1 MSSSTNRLPFGF
13 AAPRTAS
20 AAIAALVAL
29 SSASAWAGPRVGS
42 IVGVPSD
49 TTTTVNARVLS
60 STPVVA
66 EVAVP
71 RESCYDELRAE
82 APRSS
87 GAGAILGAIAG
98 AAVGNALG
106 KGSGR
111 ALATGVGVIGG
122 AALGNHIELD
132 GRQGSTRSVRRCHQE
147 AAYENQV
154 VAYNVTYE
162 VNGQRYT
169 TQMPDEPGRTFP
181 VQVTVSPASSPRRA
195 PLAAAPVYQDQ
206 YYDDDE
212 EVIDAP
218 PAIVVQSYYQR
229 GGGRWDRWGRD
240 DGHRPHRGWRHD

>member
-1 MSSSTNRLPFGF
+1 MSSSTPHLSHRL
-13 AAPRTAS
+13 AP
-20 AAIAALVAL
+20 AALAALLAL
-29 SSASAWAGPRVGS
+29 SSASVWAGPRVGS

-49 TTTTVNARVLS
+49 TTATVQARVLS

-66 EVAVP
+66 QVAVP
-71 RESCYDELRAE
+71 QQSCYDELRAE

-111 ALATGVGVIGG
+111 ALATGVGLIGG
-122 AALGNHIELD
+122 AALGNHVETD
-132 GRQGSTRSVRRCHQE
+132 GRQGGTRTVRRCEQQ

-162 VNGQRYT
+162 VHGQRYT
-169 TQMPDEPGRTFP
+169 TQMQDEPGRTIP
-181 VQVTVSPASSPRRA
+181 VQVTVSPAVSRP
-195 PLAAAPVYQDQ
+195 APVAAVPYDNRDDDG
-206 YYDDDE
+206 YDDED
-212 EVIDAP
+212 VSVGP
-218 PAIVVQSYYQR
+218 PAVVVQSYYQR

-240 DGHRPHRGWRHD
+240 EGPRHPHRRGGWND

>member
-1 MSSSTNRLPFGF
+1 MSPTIQRPARSAFF
-13 AAPRTAS
+13 RTAP
-20 AAIAALVAL
+20 AALAALVTL

-71 RESCYDELRAE
+71 TESCYDELRAE

-132 GRQGSTRSVRRCHQE
+132 GRQGGTRTVRRCHQE

-169 TQMPDEPGRTFP
+169 TQMPDEPGRTIP
-181 VQVTVSPASSPRRA
+181 VQVTVSPAATARRA
-195 PLAAAPVYQDQ
+195 PVAAAPVYQDQ
-206 YYDDDE
+206 YYDDELIE
-212 EVIDAP
+212 ETP

-229 GGGRWDRWGRD
+229 RGDRWGRYE
-240 DGHRPHRGWRHD
+240 GHRPHRGWRHD